1 MGVLLL
7 YGFANNAED
16 ADHERRLN
24 HQETTNR
31 KGETMDETSNPSDK
45 LAELERISAELDRRA
60 EQAEARHAETIAA
73 IKGEHVSELG
83 EPDADRLLLLGRLPT
98 AYPN

>member
-1 MGVLLL
+1 
-7 YGFANNAED
+7 
-16 ADHERRLN
+16 
-24 HQETTNR
+24 
-31 KGETMDETSNPSDK
+31 MDETSNPSDK

-83 EPDADRLLLLGRLPT
+83 EPDADRLCCSADSRS

>member
-1 MGVLLL
+1 
-7 YGFANNAED
+7 
-16 ADHERRLN
+16 
-24 HQETTNR
+24 
-31 KGETMDETSNPSDK
+31 MDETSNPSDK
-45 LAELERISAELDRRA
+45 LAELERISAELDPASRA
-60 EQAEARHAETIAA
+60 GRGLRHAETIAA